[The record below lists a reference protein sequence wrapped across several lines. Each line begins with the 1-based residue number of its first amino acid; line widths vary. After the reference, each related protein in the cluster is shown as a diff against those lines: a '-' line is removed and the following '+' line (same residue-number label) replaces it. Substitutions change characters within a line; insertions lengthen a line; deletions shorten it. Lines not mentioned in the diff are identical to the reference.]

1 MVKKSVAGPVS
12 LELQS
17 PGEEKKQILTA
28 EYTEVGKWQKL
39 YFTFPDNLLEG
50 APLQI
55 IILQAHVVDTK
66 EDDTFTE
73 PMDVYVDELYLSND
87 AVSIPLLSKDPN
99 EIVKTEIYDVRG
111 MLVKTFGMG
120 EEVSA
125 DNLEQGIYV
134 VRQIDQDGNAT
145 VSKLM
150 NK

>member
-1 MVKKSVAGPVS
+1 MTKK
-12 LELQS
+12 
-17 PGEEKKQILTA
+17 KKQILTA

-87 AVSIPLLSKDPN
+87 AVSIPLLS
-99 EIVKTEIYDVRG
+99 
-111 MLVKTFGMG
+111 
-120 EEVSA
+120 
-125 DNLEQGIYV
+125 
-134 VRQIDQDGNAT
+134 
-145 VSKLM
+145 
-150 NK
+150 